1 MSELKYILIHPDW
14 VEMMLT
20 KDTAEKQVAFIV
32 AIFEYALEG
41 KVPPAPRD
49 LENPRGVDYAAR
61 DGYLA
66 AKSNI
71 DFILSKVRAGSK
83 GGSAGRGESK
93 ARKGNQ
99 NARKY
104 PKPEPENTSE
114 TEAEQ
119 KQNASKTQANHKQ
132 NASLDIN
139 INKNINIREMSPKGD
154 INARDENSP
163 SDDVLASCSD
173 PILPTRMEME
183 LYAHHVSVPK
193 EYIDTFLDRM
203 KELGWEYVNAAGRV
217 VRLHRRNFKSLL
229 RTFYETDQRKQQS
242 IKNQIKTNQPQG
254 VVHQQD
260 GYDLSDFTSKAKEQ
274 DYDLSDFSRK

>member
-71 DFILSKVRAGSK
+71 DFVLSKVRAGSK
-83 GGSAGRGESK
+83 GGSAGKGVSRNL
-93 ARKGNQ
+93 GNQ
-99 NARKY
+99 NARKH
-104 PKPEPENTSE
+104 PKPDPENTSKTQANQKQNNSK

-119 KQNASKTQANHKQ
+119 KQNN
-132 NASLDIN
+132 SLN
-139 INKNINIREMSPKGD
+139 ININIREMSPKGD
-154 INARDENSP
+154 INARAENSP
-163 SDDVLASCSD
+163 SEDVIASCAD

-183 LYAHHVSVPK
+183 IYAHHVSVPK
-193 EYIDTFLDRM
+193 EYIDTFLARM
-203 KELGWEYVNAAGRV
+203 KEWGWEYVNAGGRV
-217 VRLHRRNFKSLL
+217 VRLNRRNFKSLL
-229 RTFYETDQRKQQS
+229 RTFYETDQRKQQA

-260 GYDLSDFTSKAKEQ
+260 GYDLSDFASKAKEQ